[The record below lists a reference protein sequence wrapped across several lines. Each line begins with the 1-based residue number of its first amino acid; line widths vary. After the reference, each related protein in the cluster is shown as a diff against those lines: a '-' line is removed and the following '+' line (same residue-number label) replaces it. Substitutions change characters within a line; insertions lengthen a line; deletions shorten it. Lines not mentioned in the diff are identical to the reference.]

1 MVVIGQQ
8 AMCKLISACFF
19 LFLLEPEVFG
29 QSRSWNASPI
39 CKGVDGMA
47 KAFELRDWS
56 ALLEN

>member
-47 KAFELRDWS
+47 KGI
-56 ALLEN
+56 